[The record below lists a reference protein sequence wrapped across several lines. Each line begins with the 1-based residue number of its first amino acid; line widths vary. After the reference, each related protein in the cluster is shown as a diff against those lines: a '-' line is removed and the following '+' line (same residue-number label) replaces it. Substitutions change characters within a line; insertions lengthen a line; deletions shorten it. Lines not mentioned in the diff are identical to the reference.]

1 MAYDPKL
8 YSETQE
14 THVFAVL
21 VDNAP
26 GALVRVIGLF
36 SGRGY
41 NIESLT
47 VAEVDPQRGRSR
59 INIVSTGTPQV
70 LAQIKAQLGRQVPV
84 HRVANLTQSG
94 PVVARDLALVKVK
107 GSGELRVEALRIA
120 DIFGAKVIDSSLE
133 HFVFELTGRAS
144 KIDRFVDLMRPLGL
158 VELSRSGVAAM
169 ARGEG
174 SITDTD
180 APH

>member
-1 MAYDPKL
+1 MCQA
-8 YSETQE
+8 
-14 THVFAVL
+14 FAGGL
-21 VDNAP
+21 D
-26 GALVRVIGLF
+26 VRLI
-36 SGRGY
+36 
-41 NIESLT
+41 
-47 VAEVDPQRGRSR
+47 
-59 INIVSTGTPQV
+59 
-70 LAQIKAQLGRQVPV
+70 
-84 HRVANLTQSG
+84 
-94 PVVARDLALVKVK
+94 ARDLALVKVK